1 MNILAPLLLLLA
13 AALDVASNALLK
25 RSDGFRRL
33 RPGLLALALIL
44 LAFWLMGLS
53 LRSVPLA
60 TAYATW
66 GGLGLALTALLSR
79 RLDGT
84 RLNPLAWA
92 GLGLIALSVLIL
104 HSAH

>member
-1 MNILAPLLLLLA
+1 MNLLAPLLLLLA
-13 AALDVASNALLK
+13 AVLDVAANLLLK

-33 RPGLLALALIL
+33 YPGLLALVLIL
-44 LAFWLMGLS
+44 LAFALLGLS
-53 LRSVPLA
+53 LRSIPLA

-66 GGLGLALTALLSR
+66 GGLGLALTAFLSR

-92 GLGLIALSVLIL
+92 GLLLIALSVMVL
-104 HSAH
+104 HAAH